1 MSIARARV
9 LLSAGVMLSAAA
21 GAGTWAYLSASLTGC
36 DSRSGT
42 VAEGSSTS
50 SLPRL
55 TDEQRTVAGIVIGK
69 TPVAELT
76 TDAAKLGLSCEDVS
90 LMEVMRKAHAQH
102 NLPTDMAALSKLP
115 NATPGVPAG
124 MPSDHM
130 KYLKDP
136 ALQQVRLSCDN
147 AQLSLFGGG
156 HVSGTG
162 RLLLVADQKNEAIRS
177 ASLQRSDVDPHMAV
191 ADVRASLA
199 DLTARYGAP
208 TWSQGTIPDANGTF
222 SHLDHVVRRWDFAG
236 VSVEL
241 SAVDFAARGVAVSEE
256 VHVPYDRPKLA
267 SR

>member
-1 MSIARARV
+1 
-9 LLSAGVMLSAAA
+9 
-21 GAGTWAYLSASLTGC
+21 
-36 DSRSGT
+36 
-42 VAEGSSTS
+42 
-50 SLPRL
+50 
-55 TDEQRTVAGIVIGK
+55 
-69 TPVAELT
+69 
-76 TDAAKLGLSCEDVS
+76 
-90 LMEVMRKAHAQH
+90 MEVMRKAHAQH

-256 VHVPYDRPKLA
+256 VHVPCREKRAESSKFQKAPGESCGNQGNTDVLCYCSHCTTSHCHANKYYQ
-267 SR
+267 SRHQDDLFQ